1 MVDLSKLEA
10 VLNYAD
16 NHQVKNVVFNLDL
29 SFRECDTPEK
39 RTALFYDIY
48 RWSVM
53 QGNELNSPIRDK
65 GSKPKLLGIAIRT
78 KQRKCVVLVYFR

>member
-1 MVDLSKLEA
+1 MLDLTKLMSVIE
-10 VLNYAD
+10 YAD
-16 NHQVKNVVFNLDL
+16 THEVKNVVFNLGL
-29 SFRECDTPEK
+29 SFRECNTPIK
-39 RTALFYDIY
+39 RSSLFTYIK

-53 QGNELNSPIRDK
+53 QSNELNSPIRDK